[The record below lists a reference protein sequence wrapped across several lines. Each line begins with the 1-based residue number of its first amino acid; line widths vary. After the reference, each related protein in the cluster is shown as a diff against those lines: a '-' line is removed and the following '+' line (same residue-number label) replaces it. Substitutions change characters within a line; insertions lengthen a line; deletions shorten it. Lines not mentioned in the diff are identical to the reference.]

1 MKRSVNYIYVITL
14 FITISVTLI
23 WQEII
28 SFSAHGESISAVKN
42 HETTSEP
49 YRMSTYPLRQ
59 EIAEIDHPAACITFR
74 PGRARKSKS
83 GAGGREGGGER
94 AVGRRRAGRKG
105 VEEEEG
111 ASTEGGGCES

>member
-1 MKRSVNYIYVITL
+1 MKRSVNSIYVITL

-74 PGRARKSKS
+74 PGRAHKSKS
-83 GAGGREGGGER
+83 GIGGER
-94 AVGRRRAGRKG
+94 AAGRRRAGRKG